1 MTVSVRG
8 GVPLDQTQ
16 PTDGANQEGEQ
27 QEGEGEG
34 SETTQEINE
43 GESEENEVLV
53 DENGDPIFP
62 VEELTKLDEMITR
75 QKWVVPVLPK
85 CELEVLLRA
94 SIKLCRAGVYVS
106 LDSMLRVQ
114 LQIETQFSD

>member
-8 GVPLDQTQ
+8 GVPLDQTP
-16 PTDGANQEGEQ
+16 PTDGTNQEGEQ
-27 QEGEGEG
+27 QEGEGES

-43 GESEENEVLV
+43 GESEDNEVLV

-62 VEELTKLDEMITR
+62 VEELAKLDEMITR

-94 SIKLCRAGVYVS
+94 SIKLCRAGGDEYMNIF
-106 LDSMLRVQ
+106 L
-114 LQIETQFSD
+114 T